1 MWRARCPS
9 LSPRASAARL
19 LAAAVTRELGSD
31 VRNTCRLQGR
41 PQVARGGPSPVQQPL
56 AVGLAKWSVWG
67 AFWFRHARQED
78 RICETL
84 HAPKRAKSEQP
95 AHCPFQVLAERED
108 EKCQNSIIH

>member
-1 MWRARCPS
+1 MESSLPLS
-9 LSPRASAARL
+9 LSKGLRGEAPGGGCHAGAGVRCQEHVPIA
-19 LAAAVTRELGSD
+19 GS
-31 VRNTCRLQGR
+31 
-41 PQVARGGPSPVQQPL
+41 SPGSKGWPL